1 MRPNKKPKPTK
12 QKIPVCLVCLEIIV
26 RHIQLNPTA
35 QQQKPNQKIG
45 KEPEWIFLPRKEYK
59 LPTST

>member
-35 QQQKPNQKIG
+35 QQQKSNQKIG
-45 KEPEWIFLPRKEYK
+45 KEPEWIFLPRK
-59 LPTST
+59 